1 MKSDQDVSRAGRP
14 GESEGAGPKPRAEPD
29 SAERAAL
36 LARLASGLAHEIK
49 NPLSTRAINLALLEE
64 DWTRVAAG
72 RNPKAPELTPRE
84 QRSLKRVKT
93 LQREVERLEHIVDE
107 FRRYARGGQ
116 INRAPTDLGALV
128 RELLE
133 FVEPED
139 DAQGIRHHVD
149 IEVGLPLVLIDE
161 GIFKQAV
168 LNLFVNARQAM
179 PGGGE
184 LLVRLRREVNW
195 VELSVTDT
203 GVGMTPEQLERCFE
217 EYWSDKKGGTGLGL
231 SSARRTVEEHGGT
244 IGVVS
249 EPGRGTSFSIFLPAF
264 AEITGASRRGSEA
277 AEDAEEPDGLEAE
290 YELAEPED
298 EHGKGD
304 GS

>member
-1 MKSDQDVSRAGRP
+1 M
-14 GESEGAGPKPRAEPD
+14 
-29 SAERAAL
+29 SAERNEHGSEPQRDDRRRPVEPGPAERSAL

-49 NPLSTRAINLALLEE
+49 NPLSTMAINLALLEE

-72 RNPKAPELTPRE
+72 RNPSAPELTPRE

-93 LQREVERLEHIVDE
+93 LQREVERLEQIVDE

-116 INRAPTDLGALV
+116 INRSPTDLAVLV
-128 RELLE
+128 RGLLE

-139 DAQGIRHHVD
+139 EAQGIRHHAD
-149 IEVGLPLVLIDE
+149 LPIGLPLVLLDE
-161 GIFKQAV
+161 GVFKQAV
-168 LNLFVNARQAM
+168 LNLLVNARQAM

-184 LLVRLRREVNW
+184 LLVRVRRDGSW
-195 VELSVTDT
+195 IELSITDT
-203 GVGMTPEQLERCFE
+203 GVGMNAEQLAHCFE

-244 IGVVS
+244 IHVVS

-264 AEITGASRRGSEA
+264 AEIAGGPRRTPGE
-277 AEDAEEPDGLEAE
+277 GFQREAE
-290 YELAEPED
+290 PASHPR
-298 EHGKGD
+298 GGAP
-304 GS
+304 